1 MENLSLFG
9 YFVKCYKNYANFKG
23 RARRR
28 EYWGFILFYYIIYF
42 IFYIPLLSVSN
53 AEVDSGAEDNNIL
66 LFISSILCILFWL
79 VSFLPMLAVSVRRAH
94 DVGRSGWFI
103 LIGLVPLLNLWLL
116 IEFCSDS
123 EPFENDYGNN
133 PKD

>member
-28 EYWGFILFYYIIYF
+28 EYWGFILFYYAVFF
-42 IFYIPLLSVSN
+42 ILRLPLMPLSDIETSTAIGEGNTFILLLSVLS
-53 AEVDSGAEDNNIL
+53 VI
-66 LFISSILCILFWL
+66 FYL
-79 VSFLPMLAVSVRRAH
+79 VSLLPLLAVSVRRAH

-123 EPFENDYGNN
+123 EPFENDYGKC
-133 PKD
+133 PKE